1 MLTPDQNAEA
11 LAHETL
17 RKVRNPDAFVK
28 AFRQAHQE
36 EQLRRKQFVDSLT
49 PEVKAEWIDG
59 EAVYHSPA
67 REIHNQT
74 TQGLSLLLGNF
85 SMYRERLTVRLEK
98 AMIELERDNFEPDVC
113 VWRAADH
120 QFDRELVLYPRPD
133 LVVEVL
139 SPRTRARDLGKKK
152 EEYAIAGTYEY
163 WVIDTDVDTLTRF
176 DNEGGR
182 FGAGVKFGVDDAFES
197 KWLTALSFP
206 LAAIWQDEV
215 RKTWT
220 SDLVTSSR

>member
-1 MLTPDQNAEA
+1 MARPDHATHT

-17 RKVRNPDAFVK
+17 RRVRDPKAFVE
-28 AFRQAHQE
+28 AFEEAHRE
-36 EQLRRKQFVDSLT
+36 EQQRRRQFVESLS

-67 REIHNQT
+67 REIHNLIA
-74 TQGLSLLLGNF
+74 QGLCAVLDSFSLF
-85 SMYRERLTVRLEK
+85 RERLLVRVEK

-120 QFDRELVLYPRPD
+120 RFASDLLLYPRPD

-152 EEYAIAGTYEY
+152 DEYAYAGTHEY
-163 WVIDTDVDTLTRF
+163 WVIDTEGPTLIRYV
-176 DNEGGR
+176 NEGQNFGEGVR
-182 FGAGVKFGVDDAFES
+182 FNRDEVFRSV
-197 KWLTALSFP
+197 WLPELTFP
-206 LAAIWQDEV
+206 LAAIWDDGV
-215 RKTWT
+215 RRAYTVK
-220 SDLVTSSR
+220 LVG